1 LSHLFLPTGIITV
14 TALAVVYVVA
24 RTRSVL
30 PVAAEAVAAGTAWG
44 LAHVAKAIADRP
56 RPYEVIADAVLRQQ
70 PVHARAFR
78 PATPP

>member
-1 LSHLFLPTGIITV
+1 LSHLFLPAAIIIV

-44 LAHVAKAIADRP
+44 LAHAAKAIADRP
-56 RPYEVIADAVLRQQ
+56 GPMR
-70 PVHARAFR
+70 
-78 PATPP
+78 